1 MLSYGCYF
9 ESEKKVSCV
18 QIKNFVTFLIAPIF
32 FINAIKKLHIIK
44 SDNGKFLVYICIICT
59 ILGKKIGFRRC
70 KQALQTVCLI
80 SKLKCNKR

>member
-44 SDNGKFLVYICIICT
+44 NDNGKFLVYICIICT
-59 ILGKKIGFRRC
+59 ILGKNWFQKMQTSFANSVSDIKI
-70 KQALQTVCLI
+70 KM
-80 SKLKCNKR
+80 

>member
-1 MLSYGCYF
+1 MVVILNRK
-9 ESEKKVSCV
+9 KKVSCV

-32 FINAIKKLHIIK
+32 FINAINKIIIIK
-44 SDNGKFLVYICIICT
+44 YDNGKFLVYICST
-59 ILGKKIGFRRC
+59 ILGEKIGFRIC